1 MNLSSPSEIK
11 ALLQKNG
18 FNFSK
23 ALGQNFLIDPS
34 VCPRMAEAAIPGPEY
49 GVIEV
54 GPGIGVLTVELAQ
67 RAQKVIAIE
76 LDERLYPI
84 LDETL
89 AEYPNAHVVPG
100 DILEVDLH
108 KLIAEEFTLVD
119 DAGNPVLDESGAP
132 RLMPLVICANLPYYI
147 TSPVIMKLL
156 SEDLP
161 IENLT
166 VMVQKEAA
174 DRLCADVGTRAAGA
188 VTVAIQYYAEA
199 EQLFFVSKGSFL
211 PAPKVDSEVIRL
223 TLRQPGTSDAAT
235 AASGTAAATSGT
247 VTSTACDADSDR
259 LSKENF
265 HRLRR
270 GLRSTFQR
278 RRGAFLQDGP
288 GRVLPAPQ
296 DHHEFVLRRP
306 RHEQGGPR
314 RAPRL
319 GRRAP
324 HRPHRAAHH
333 GPAPGGLQ
341 SLALSCQ
348 RFPSL
353 SGRMLRAST
362 PRNQIKRDVHDLT
375 RPFSLTII
383 FLAHFHMPP

>member
-1 MNLSSPSEIK
+1 MKLSSPSEIK

-23 ALGQNFLIDPS
+23 ALGQNFLINPS

-89 AEYPNAHVVPG
+89 ADYPNAHVVPG

-108 KLIAEEFTLVD
+108 KLIAEEFTLLD

-188 VTVAIQYYAEA
+188 VTVAIRYYAEA

-223 TLRQPGTSDAAT
+223 TLRQDAE
-235 AASGTAAATSGT
+235 
-247 VTSTACDADSDR
+247 DR
-259 LSKENF
+259 LSPEDADRFFKMVQAGF
-265 HRLRR
+265 
-270 GLRSTFQR
+270 SQR
-278 RRGAFLQDGP
+278 RKTIMNSFSAALGMNKADLGELLDS
-288 GRVLPAPQ
+288 V
-296 DHHEFVLRRP
+296 DIP
-306 RHEQGGPR
+306 RTARIEQ
-314 RAPRL
+314 L
-319 GRRAP
+319 TMDQLLDVYK
-324 HRPHRAAHH
+324 AAK
-333 GPAPGGLQ
+333 G
-341 SLALSCQ
+341 
-348 RFPSL
+348 
-353 SGRMLRAST
+353 
-362 PRNQIKRDVHDLT
+362 
-375 RPFSLTII
+375 
-383 FLAHFHMPP
+383 

>member
-23 ALGQNFLIDPS
+23 ALGQNFLINPS

-54 GPGIGVLTVELAQ
+54 GPGIGVLTVELAK

-89 AEYPNAHVVPG
+89 ADYPNAHVVPG
-100 DILEVDLH
+100 DILKVDLH
-108 KLIAEEFTLVD
+108 KLIAEEFTD
-119 DAGNPVLDESGAP
+119 EDGNT
-132 RLMPLVICANLPYYI
+132 MPLVICANLPYYI

-161 IENLT
+161 VENLT

-223 TLRQPGTSDAAT
+223 TLRKD
-235 AASGTAAATSGT
+235 
-247 VTSTACDADSDR
+247 VTGLSPEDADRFFKMVQAGFS
-259 LSKENF
+259 
-265 HRLRR
+265 
-270 GLRSTFQR
+270 QR
-278 RRGAFLQDGP
+278 RKTIMNSFSA
-288 GRVLPAPQ
+288 A
-296 DHHEFVLRRP
+296 
-306 RHEQGGPR
+306 
-314 RAPRL
+314 L
-319 GRRAP
+319 GMNKADL
-324 HRPHRAAHH
+324 
-333 GPAPGGLQ
+333 GGLLDSVDIPRTARIEQ
-341 SLALSCQ
+341 LTMDQLLAVYK
-348 RFPSL
+348 
-353 SGRMLRAST
+353 AS
-362 PRNQIKRDVHDLT
+362 R
-375 RPFSLTII
+375 
-383 FLAHFHMPP
+383 

>member
-23 ALGQNFLIDPS
+23 ALGQNFLINPS

-54 GPGIGVLTVELAQ
+54 GPGIGVLTVELAK

-89 AEYPNAHVVPG
+89 ADYPNAHVVPG
-100 DILEVDLH
+100 DILKVDLH
-108 KLIAEEFTLVD
+108 KLIAEEFTD
-119 DAGNPVLDESGAP
+119 EDGNT
-132 RLMPLVICANLPYYI
+132 MPLVICANLPYYI

-161 IENLT
+161 VENLT

-188 VTVAIQYYAEA
+188 VTVAIRYYAEA

-223 TLRQPGTSDAAT
+223 TLRKD
-235 AASGTAAATSGT
+235 
-247 VTSTACDADSDR
+247 VTGLSPEDADRFFKMVQAGFS
-259 LSKENF
+259 
-265 HRLRR
+265 
-270 GLRSTFQR
+270 QR
-278 RRGAFLQDGP
+278 RKTIMNSFSA
-288 GRVLPAPQ
+288 A
-296 DHHEFVLRRP
+296 
-306 RHEQGGPR
+306 
-314 RAPRL
+314 L
-319 GRRAP
+319 GMNKADL
-324 HRPHRAAHH
+324 
-333 GPAPGGLQ
+333 GGLLD
-341 SLALSCQ
+341 SLDIPRTARIEQLTMDQ
-348 RFPSL
+348 L
-353 SGRMLRAST
+353 LAVYKAS
-362 PRNQIKRDVHDLT
+362 R
-375 RPFSLTII
+375 
-383 FLAHFHMPP
+383 

>member
-23 ALGQNFLIDPS
+23 ALGQNFLINPS

-67 RAQKVIAIE
+67 RAQKVI
-76 LDERLYPI
+76 
-84 LDETL
+84 
-89 AEYPNAHVVPG
+89 AHVVPG

-259 LSKENF
+259 LSKEDAERF
-265 HRLRR
+265 FKMVQA
-270 GLRSTFQR
+270 GFSQR
-278 RRGAFLQDGP
+278 RKTIMNSFSAALGMNKADLGALLDS
-288 GRVLPAPQ
+288 V
-296 DHHEFVLRRP
+296 DVP
-306 RHEQGGPR
+306 RTARIEQ
-314 RAPRL
+314 L
-319 GRRAP
+319 TMDQ
-324 HRPHRAAHH
+324 
-333 GPAPGGLQ
+333 L
-341 SLALSCQ
+341 LAVYK
-348 RFPSL
+348 
-353 SGRMLRAST
+353 AS
-362 PRNQIKRDVHDLT
+362 R
-375 RPFSLTII
+375 
-383 FLAHFHMPP
+383 

>member
-23 ALGQNFLIDPS
+23 ALGQNFLINPS

-54 GPGIGVLTVELAQ
+54 GPGIGVLTVELAK

-89 AEYPNAHVVPG
+89 ADYPNAHVVPG
-100 DILEVDLH
+100 DILKVDLH
-108 KLIAEEFTLVD
+108 KLIAEEFTD
-119 DAGNPVLDESGAP
+119 EDGNT
-132 RLMPLVICANLPYYI
+132 MPLVICANLPYYI

-156 SEDLP
+156 SDDLP
-161 IENLT
+161 VENLT

-223 TLRQPGTSDAAT
+223 TLRKDVAGLSPE
-235 AASGTAAATSGT
+235 
-247 VTSTACDADSDR
+247 DADRFFKMVQAGFS
-259 LSKENF
+259 
-265 HRLRR
+265 
-270 GLRSTFQR
+270 QR
-278 RRGAFLQDGP
+278 RKTIMNSFSAALGMNKADLGELLDS
-288 GRVLPAPQ
+288 V
-296 DHHEFVLRRP
+296 DIP
-306 RHEQGGPR
+306 RTARIEQ
-314 RAPRL
+314 L
-319 GRRAP
+319 TMDQ
-324 HRPHRAAHH
+324 
-333 GPAPGGLQ
+333 L
-341 SLALSCQ
+341 LAVYK
-348 RFPSL
+348 
-353 SGRMLRAST
+353 AS
-362 PRNQIKRDVHDLT
+362 R
-375 RPFSLTII
+375 
-383 FLAHFHMPP
+383 

>member
-23 ALGQNFLIDPS
+23 ALGQNFLINPS

-54 GPGIGVLTVELAQ
+54 GPGIGVLTVKLAK

-89 AEYPNAHVVPG
+89 ADYPNAHVVPG
-100 DILEVDLH
+100 DILKVDLH
-108 KLIAEEFTLVD
+108 KLIAEEFTD
-119 DAGNPVLDESGAP
+119 EDGNT
-132 RLMPLVICANLPYYI
+132 MPLVICANLPYYI

-156 SEDLP
+156 SDDLP
-161 IENLT
+161 VENLT

-223 TLRQPGTSDAAT
+223 TLRKDVAGLSPE
-235 AASGTAAATSGT
+235 
-247 VTSTACDADSDR
+247 DADRFFKMVQAGFS
-259 LSKENF
+259 
-265 HRLRR
+265 
-270 GLRSTFQR
+270 QR
-278 RRGAFLQDGP
+278 RKTIMNSFSA
-288 GRVLPAPQ
+288 A
-296 DHHEFVLRRP
+296 
-306 RHEQGGPR
+306 
-314 RAPRL
+314 L
-319 GRRAP
+319 GMNKADL
-324 HRPHRAAHH
+324 
-333 GPAPGGLQ
+333 GGLLD
-341 SLALSCQ
+341 SLDI
-348 RFPSL
+348 
-353 SGRMLRAST
+353 
-362 PRNQIKRDVHDLT
+362 PRTARIEQLTMDQLLDVYK
-375 RPFSLTII
+375 
-383 FLAHFHMPP
+383 AAKG

>member
-23 ALGQNFLIDPS
+23 ALGQNFLINPS

-54 GPGIGVLTVELAQ
+54 GPGIGVLTVELAK

-89 AEYPNAHVVPG
+89 ADYPNAHVVPG
-100 DILEVDLH
+100 DILKVDLH
-108 KLIAEEFTLVD
+108 KLIAEEFTD
-119 DAGNPVLDESGAP
+119 EDGNT
-132 RLMPLVICANLPYYI
+132 MPLVICANLPYYI

-161 IENLT
+161 VENLT

-188 VTVAIQYYAEA
+188 VTVAIRYYAEA

-223 TLRQPGTSDAAT
+223 TLRKDVAGLSPE
-235 AASGTAAATSGT
+235 
-247 VTSTACDADSDR
+247 DADRFFKMVQAGFS
-259 LSKENF
+259 
-265 HRLRR
+265 
-270 GLRSTFQR
+270 QR
-278 RRGAFLQDGP
+278 RKTIMNSFSAALGMNKADLGELLDS
-288 GRVLPAPQ
+288 V
-296 DHHEFVLRRP
+296 DIP
-306 RHEQGGPR
+306 RTARIEQ
-314 RAPRL
+314 L
-319 GRRAP
+319 TMDQ
-324 HRPHRAAHH
+324 
-333 GPAPGGLQ
+333 L
-341 SLALSCQ
+341 LAVYK
-348 RFPSL
+348 
-353 SGRMLRAST
+353 AS
-362 PRNQIKRDVHDLT
+362 R
-375 RPFSLTII
+375 
-383 FLAHFHMPP
+383 

>member
-23 ALGQNFLIDPS
+23 ALGQNFLINPS

-54 GPGIGVLTVELAQ
+54 GPGIGVLTVELAK

-76 LDERLYPI
+76 LDERLCPI

-89 AEYPNAHVVPG
+89 ADYPNAHVVPG
-100 DILEVDLH
+100 DILKVDLH
-108 KLIAEEFTLVD
+108 KLIAEEFTD
-119 DAGNPVLDESGAP
+119 EDGNT
-132 RLMPLVICANLPYYI
+132 MPLVICANLPYYI

-161 IENLT
+161 VENLT

-223 TLRQPGTSDAAT
+223 TLRKDVAGLSPE
-235 AASGTAAATSGT
+235 
-247 VTSTACDADSDR
+247 DADRFFKMVQAGFS
-259 LSKENF
+259 
-265 HRLRR
+265 
-270 GLRSTFQR
+270 QR
-278 RRGAFLQDGP
+278 RKTIMNSFSAALGMNKADLGELLDS
-288 GRVLPAPQ
+288 V
-296 DHHEFVLRRP
+296 DIP
-306 RHEQGGPR
+306 RTARIEQ
-314 RAPRL
+314 L
-319 GRRAP
+319 TMDQ
-324 HRPHRAAHH
+324 
-333 GPAPGGLQ
+333 L
-341 SLALSCQ
+341 LAVYK
-348 RFPSL
+348 
-353 SGRMLRAST
+353 AS
-362 PRNQIKRDVHDLT
+362 R
-375 RPFSLTII
+375 
-383 FLAHFHMPP
+383 

>member
-23 ALGQNFLIDPS
+23 ALGQNFLINPS

-89 AEYPNAHVVPG
+89 ADYPNAHVVPG

-108 KLIAEEFTLVD
+108 KLIAEEFTLLD
-119 DAGNPVLDESGAP
+119 DAGDPVLDESGAP

-188 VTVAIQYYAEA
+188 VTVAIRYYAEA

-223 TLRQPGTSDAAT
+223 TLRKDVAGLSPEG
-235 AASGTAAATSGT
+235 
-247 VTSTACDADSDR
+247 ADRFFKMVQAGFS
-259 LSKENF
+259 
-265 HRLRR
+265 
-270 GLRSTFQR
+270 QR
-278 RRGAFLQDGP
+278 RKTIMNSFSA
-288 GRVLPAPQ
+288 A
-296 DHHEFVLRRP
+296 
-306 RHEQGGPR
+306 
-314 RAPRL
+314 L
-319 GRRAP
+319 GMNKADL
-324 HRPHRAAHH
+324 
-333 GPAPGGLQ
+333 GGLLD
-341 SLALSCQ
+341 SLDIPRTARIEQLTMDQ
-348 RFPSL
+348 L
-353 SGRMLRAST
+353 LAVYKAS
-362 PRNQIKRDVHDLT
+362 R
-375 RPFSLTII
+375 
-383 FLAHFHMPP
+383 

>member
-23 ALGQNFLIDPS
+23 ALGQNFLINPS

-108 KLIAEEFTLVD
+108 KLIREEFTLLD
-119 DAGNPVLDESGAP
+119 AAGNPVLDESGAP

-188 VTVAIQYYAEA
+188 VTVAIQYYAVA

-223 TLRQPGTSDAAT
+223 TLRQPGASATSGSSSLASGVAT

-247 VTSTACDADSDR
+247 VTSTACATNSER
-259 LSKENF
+259 LSKEDAERF
-265 HRLRR
+265 FKMVQA
-270 GLRSTFQR
+270 GFSQR
-278 RRGAFLQDGP
+278 R
-288 GRVLPAPQ
+288 
-296 DHHEFVLRRP
+296 
-306 RHEQGGPR
+306 
-314 RAPRL
+314 
-319 GRRAP
+319 
-324 HRPHRAAHH
+324 
-333 GPAPGGLQ
+333 
-341 SLALSCQ
+341 
-348 RFPSL
+348 
-353 SGRMLRAST
+353 
-362 PRNQIKRDVHDLT
+362 K
-375 RPFSLTII
+375 TII
-383 FLAHFHMPP
+383 NSFSAALGMNKADLGELLDSVDVPRTARIEQLTMDQLLAVYKASR

>member
-23 ALGQNFLIDPS
+23 ALGQNFLINPS

-89 AEYPNAHVVPG
+89 ADYPNAHVVPG

-108 KLIAEEFTLVD
+108 RLIREEFTLLD
-119 DAGNPVLDESGAP
+119 DAGNPVLDESSAP

-188 VTVAIQYYAEA
+188 VTVAIRYYAEA

-223 TLRQPGTSDAAT
+223 TLRQDAE
-235 AASGTAAATSGT
+235 
-247 VTSTACDADSDR
+247 DR
-259 LSKENF
+259 LSPEDADRFFKMVQAGF
-265 HRLRR
+265 
-270 GLRSTFQR
+270 SQR
-278 RRGAFLQDGP
+278 R
-288 GRVLPAPQ
+288 
-296 DHHEFVLRRP
+296 
-306 RHEQGGPR
+306 
-314 RAPRL
+314 
-319 GRRAP
+319 
-324 HRPHRAAHH
+324 
-333 GPAPGGLQ
+333 
-341 SLALSCQ
+341 
-348 RFPSL
+348 
-353 SGRMLRAST
+353 
-362 PRNQIKRDVHDLT
+362 K
-375 RPFSLTII
+375 TII
-383 FLAHFHMPP
+383 NSFSAALGMNKADLGELLDSVDVPRTARIEQLTMDQLLDVYKAAKG

>member
-23 ALGQNFLIDPS
+23 ALGQNFLINPS

-54 GPGIGVLTVELAQ
+54 GPGIGVLTVELAK

-76 LDERLYPI
+76 LDGRLYPI

-89 AEYPNAHVVPG
+89 ADYPNAHVVPG
-100 DILEVDLH
+100 DILKVDLH
-108 KLIAEEFTLVD
+108 RLIAEEFE
-119 DAGNPVLDESGAP
+119 G
-132 RLMPLVICANLPYYI
+132 MPLVICANLPYYI

-223 TLRQPGTSDAAT
+223 TLRKPEPQSADAP
-235 AASGTAAATSGT
+235 
-247 VTSTACDADSDR
+247 SDR
-259 LSKENF
+259 LSPEDADRFFKMVQAGF
-265 HRLRR
+265 
-270 GLRSTFQR
+270 SQR
-278 RRGAFLQDGP
+278 RKTIMNSFSAALGMNKADLGELLDSLD
-288 GRVLPAPQ
+288 V
-296 DHHEFVLRRP
+296 P
-306 RHEQGGPR
+306 RTARIEQ
-314 RAPRL
+314 L
-319 GRRAP
+319 TMDQ
-324 HRPHRAAHH
+324 
-333 GPAPGGLQ
+333 L
-341 SLALSCQ
+341 LAVYK
-348 RFPSL
+348 
-353 SGRMLRAST
+353 AS
-362 PRNQIKRDVHDLT
+362 RKVV
-375 RPFSLTII
+375 
-383 FLAHFHMPP
+383 

>member
-23 ALGQNFLIDPS
+23 ALGQNFLINPS
-34 VCPRMAEAAIPGPEY
+34 VCPRMAEAAIPDPEY

-54 GPGIGVLTVELAQ
+54 GPGIGVLTVELAK

-89 AEYPNAHVVPG
+89 ADYPNAHVVPG
-100 DILEVDLH
+100 DILKVDLH
-108 KLIAEEFTLVD
+108 KLIAEEFTD
-119 DAGNPVLDESGAP
+119 EDGNT
-132 RLMPLVICANLPYYI
+132 MPLVICANLPYYI

-161 IENLT
+161 VDNLT

-223 TLRQPGTSDAAT
+223 TLRKDVAGLSPE
-235 AASGTAAATSGT
+235 
-247 VTSTACDADSDR
+247 DADRFFKMVQAGFS
-259 LSKENF
+259 
-265 HRLRR
+265 
-270 GLRSTFQR
+270 QR
-278 RRGAFLQDGP
+278 RKTIMNSFSA
-288 GRVLPAPQ
+288 A
-296 DHHEFVLRRP
+296 
-306 RHEQGGPR
+306 
-314 RAPRL
+314 L
-319 GRRAP
+319 GMNKADL
-324 HRPHRAAHH
+324 
-333 GPAPGGLQ
+333 GGLLD
-341 SLALSCQ
+341 SLDI
-348 RFPSL
+348 
-353 SGRMLRAST
+353 
-362 PRNQIKRDVHDLT
+362 PRTARIEQLTMDQLLDVYK
-375 RPFSLTII
+375 
-383 FLAHFHMPP
+383 AAKG

>member
-23 ALGQNFLIDPS
+23 ALGQNFLINPS

-54 GPGIGVLTVELAQ
+54 GPGIGVLTVELAK
-67 RAQKVIAIE
+67 RARKVIAIE

-89 AEYPNAHVVPG
+89 ADYPNAHVVPG
-100 DILEVDLH
+100 DILKVDLH
-108 KLIAEEFTLVD
+108 RLIADEFTEAD
-119 DAGNPVLDESGAP
+119 GST
-132 RLMPLVICANLPYYI
+132 MPLVICANLPYYI
-147 TSPVIMKLL
+147 TSPVIIKLL

-223 TLRQPGTSDAAT
+223 TLRKPSAQSADAS
-235 AASGTAAATSGT
+235 AARLSPE
-247 VTSTACDADSDR
+247 DADRFFKMVQAGFS
-259 LSKENF
+259 
-265 HRLRR
+265 
-270 GLRSTFQR
+270 QR
-278 RRGAFLQDGP
+278 RKTIMNSFSAALGMNKAELGELLDS
-288 GRVLPAPQ
+288 L
-296 DHHEFVLRRP
+296 DIP
-306 RHEQGGPR
+306 RTARIEQ
-314 RAPRL
+314 L
-319 GRRAP
+319 TMDQ
-324 HRPHRAAHH
+324 
-333 GPAPGGLQ
+333 L
-341 SLALSCQ
+341 LAVYK
-348 RFPSL
+348 
-353 SGRMLRAST
+353 AS
-362 PRNQIKRDVHDLT
+362 RKVV
-375 RPFSLTII
+375 
-383 FLAHFHMPP
+383 

>member
-1 MNLSSPSEIK
+1 MMNLSSPSEIK

-23 ALGQNFLIDPS
+23 ALGQNFLINPS

-89 AEYPNAHVVPG
+89 ADYPNAHVVPG

-108 KLIAEEFTLVD
+108 KLIAEEFTLLD
-119 DAGNPVLDESGAP
+119 DAGDPVLDESGAP

-166 VMVQKEAA
+166 VMAQKEAA

-188 VTVAIQYYAEA
+188 VTVAIRYYAEA

-223 TLRQPGTSDAAT
+223 TLRKDVAGLSPE
-235 AASGTAAATSGT
+235 
-247 VTSTACDADSDR
+247 DADRFFKMVQAGFS
-259 LSKENF
+259 
-265 HRLRR
+265 
-270 GLRSTFQR
+270 QR
-278 RRGAFLQDGP
+278 RKTIMNSFSAALGMNKADLGELLDS
-288 GRVLPAPQ
+288 VN
-296 DHHEFVLRRP
+296 VP
-306 RHEQGGPR
+306 RTARIEQ
-314 RAPRL
+314 L
-319 GRRAP
+319 TMDQ
-324 HRPHRAAHH
+324 
-333 GPAPGGLQ
+333 L
-341 SLALSCQ
+341 LAVYK
-348 RFPSL
+348 
-353 SGRMLRAST
+353 AS
-362 PRNQIKRDVHDLT
+362 R
-375 RPFSLTII
+375 
-383 FLAHFHMPP
+383 

>member
-1 MNLSSPSEIK
+1 MNLSSPTEIK

-23 ALGQNFLIDPS
+23 ALGQNFLINPS

-67 RAQKVIAIE
+67 RAQKVVAIE

-89 AEYPNAHVVPG
+89 ADYPNAHVVPG

-108 KLIAEEFTLVD
+108 QLIAEEFTRLD
-119 DAGNPVLDESGAP
+119 ENGEPLLDESGKP

-161 IENLT
+161 VENLT

-223 TLRQPGTSDAAT
+223 TLRKPGNASSDPEDATPGAAN
-235 AASGTAAATSGT
+235 SERLSPE
-247 VTSTACDADSDR
+247 DADRFFKMVQAGFS
-259 LSKENF
+259 
-265 HRLRR
+265 
-270 GLRSTFQR
+270 QR
-278 RRGAFLQDGP
+278 RKTIMNSFSAALGMNKADLGALLDS
-288 GRVLPAPQ
+288 V
-296 DHHEFVLRRP
+296 DVP
-306 RHEQGGPR
+306 RTARIEQ
-314 RAPRL
+314 L
-319 GRRAP
+319 TMDQ
-324 HRPHRAAHH
+324 
-333 GPAPGGLQ
+333 L
-341 SLALSCQ
+341 LAVYK
-348 RFPSL
+348 
-353 SGRMLRAST
+353 AS
-362 PRNQIKRDVHDLT
+362 RKVV
-375 RPFSLTII
+375 
-383 FLAHFHMPP
+383 

>member
-23 ALGQNFLIDPS
+23 ALGQNFLINPS

-54 GPGIGVLTVELAQ
+54 GPGIGVLTVELAK

-89 AEYPNAHVVPG
+89 ADYPNAHVVPG
-100 DILEVDLH
+100 DILKVDLH
-108 KLIAEEFTLVD
+108 NLIAEEFTD
-119 DAGNPVLDESGAP
+119 EDGNT
-132 RLMPLVICANLPYYI
+132 MPLVICANLPYYI

-156 SEDLP
+156 SDDLP
-161 IENLT
+161 VENLT

-223 TLRQPGTSDAAT
+223 TLRKDVAGLSPE
-235 AASGTAAATSGT
+235 
-247 VTSTACDADSDR
+247 DADRFFKMVQAGFS
-259 LSKENF
+259 
-265 HRLRR
+265 
-270 GLRSTFQR
+270 QR
-278 RRGAFLQDGP
+278 RKTIMNSFSA
-288 GRVLPAPQ
+288 A
-296 DHHEFVLRRP
+296 
-306 RHEQGGPR
+306 
-314 RAPRL
+314 L
-319 GRRAP
+319 GMNKADL
-324 HRPHRAAHH
+324 
-333 GPAPGGLQ
+333 GGLLD
-341 SLALSCQ
+341 SLDI
-348 RFPSL
+348 
-353 SGRMLRAST
+353 
-362 PRNQIKRDVHDLT
+362 PRTARIEQLTMDQLLDVYK
-375 RPFSLTII
+375 
-383 FLAHFHMPP
+383 AAKG

>member
-23 ALGQNFLIDPS
+23 ALGQNFLINPS

-89 AEYPNAHVVPG
+89 ADYPNAHVVPG

-108 KLIAEEFTLVD
+108 KLIADEFTLRD
-119 DAGNPVLDESGAP
+119 EAGDPVLDESGAP
-132 RLMPLVICANLPYYI
+132 RLMPLVLCANLPYYI

-199 EQLFFVSKGSFL
+199 EQLLFVSKGSFL

-223 TLRQPGTSDAAT
+223 TLRKDVAGLSPE
-235 AASGTAAATSGT
+235 
-247 VTSTACDADSDR
+247 DADRFFKMVQAGFS
-259 LSKENF
+259 
-265 HRLRR
+265 
-270 GLRSTFQR
+270 QR
-278 RRGAFLQDGP
+278 RKTIMNSFSA
-288 GRVLPAPQ
+288 A
-296 DHHEFVLRRP
+296 
-306 RHEQGGPR
+306 
-314 RAPRL
+314 L
-319 GRRAP
+319 GMNKADL
-324 HRPHRAAHH
+324 
-333 GPAPGGLQ
+333 GGLLD
-341 SLALSCQ
+341 SLDIPRTARIEQLTMDQ
-348 RFPSL
+348 L
-353 SGRMLRAST
+353 LAVYKAS
-362 PRNQIKRDVHDLT
+362 R
-375 RPFSLTII
+375 
-383 FLAHFHMPP
+383 

>member
-23 ALGQNFLIDPS
+23 ALGQNFLINPS

-89 AEYPNAHVVPG
+89 ADYPNAHVVPG

-108 KLIAEEFTLVD
+108 KLIAEEFTLLD
-119 DAGNPVLDESGAP
+119 DAGDPVLDESGAP

-188 VTVAIQYYAEA
+188 VTVAIRYYAEA

-223 TLRQPGTSDAAT
+223 TLRKDVAGLSPE
-235 AASGTAAATSGT
+235 
-247 VTSTACDADSDR
+247 DADRFFKMVQAGFS
-259 LSKENF
+259 
-265 HRLRR
+265 
-270 GLRSTFQR
+270 QR
-278 RRGAFLQDGP
+278 RKTIMNSFSA
-288 GRVLPAPQ
+288 A
-296 DHHEFVLRRP
+296 
-306 RHEQGGPR
+306 
-314 RAPRL
+314 L
-319 GRRAP
+319 GMNKADL
-324 HRPHRAAHH
+324 
-333 GPAPGGLQ
+333 GGLLDSVDIPRTARIEQ
-341 SLALSCQ
+341 LTMDQLLAVYK
-348 RFPSL
+348 
-353 SGRMLRAST
+353 AS
-362 PRNQIKRDVHDLT
+362 R
-375 RPFSLTII
+375 
-383 FLAHFHMPP
+383 

>member
-23 ALGQNFLIDPS
+23 ALGQNFLINPS
-34 VCPRMAEAAIPGPEY
+34 VCPRMAEAAIPDPEY

-54 GPGIGVLTVELAQ
+54 GPGIGVLTVELAK

-76 LDERLYPI
+76 LDERLCPI

-89 AEYPNAHVVPG
+89 ADYPNAHVVPG
-100 DILEVDLH
+100 DILKVDLH
-108 KLIAEEFTLVD
+108 KLIAEEFTD
-119 DAGNPVLDESGAP
+119 EDGNT
-132 RLMPLVICANLPYYI
+132 MPLVICANLPYYI

-161 IENLT
+161 VENLT

-223 TLRQPGTSDAAT
+223 TLRKDVAGLSPE
-235 AASGTAAATSGT
+235 
-247 VTSTACDADSDR
+247 DADRFFKMVQAGFS
-259 LSKENF
+259 
-265 HRLRR
+265 
-270 GLRSTFQR
+270 QR
-278 RRGAFLQDGP
+278 RKTIMNSFSAALGMNKADLGELLDS
-288 GRVLPAPQ
+288 V
-296 DHHEFVLRRP
+296 DIP
-306 RHEQGGPR
+306 RTARIEQ
-314 RAPRL
+314 L
-319 GRRAP
+319 TMDQ
-324 HRPHRAAHH
+324 
-333 GPAPGGLQ
+333 L
-341 SLALSCQ
+341 LAVYK
-348 RFPSL
+348 
-353 SGRMLRAST
+353 AS
-362 PRNQIKRDVHDLT
+362 R
-375 RPFSLTII
+375 
-383 FLAHFHMPP
+383 

>member
-1 MNLSSPSEIK
+1 MNLSSPGEIK

-23 ALGQNFLIDPS
+23 ALGQNFLINPS

-54 GPGIGVLTVELAQ
+54 GPGIGVLTVELAK

-89 AEYPNAHVVPG
+89 ADYPNAHVVPG
-100 DILEVDLH
+100 DILKVDLH
-108 KLIAEEFTLVD
+108 NLIAEEFTD
-119 DAGNPVLDESGAP
+119 EDGNT
-132 RLMPLVICANLPYYI
+132 MPLVICANLPYYI

-156 SEDLP
+156 SDDLP
-161 IENLT
+161 VENLT

-223 TLRQPGTSDAAT
+223 TLRKDVAGLSPE
-235 AASGTAAATSGT
+235 
-247 VTSTACDADSDR
+247 DADRFFKMVQAGFS
-259 LSKENF
+259 
-265 HRLRR
+265 
-270 GLRSTFQR
+270 QR
-278 RRGAFLQDGP
+278 RKTIMNSFSA
-288 GRVLPAPQ
+288 A
-296 DHHEFVLRRP
+296 
-306 RHEQGGPR
+306 
-314 RAPRL
+314 L
-319 GRRAP
+319 GMNKADL
-324 HRPHRAAHH
+324 
-333 GPAPGGLQ
+333 GGLLD
-341 SLALSCQ
+341 SLDI
-348 RFPSL
+348 
-353 SGRMLRAST
+353 
-362 PRNQIKRDVHDLT
+362 PRTARIEQLTMDQLLDVYK
-375 RPFSLTII
+375 
-383 FLAHFHMPP
+383 AAKG

>member
-23 ALGQNFLIDPS
+23 ALGQNFLINPS

-89 AEYPNAHVVPG
+89 ADYPNAHVVPG

-108 KLIAEEFTLVD
+108 KLIAEEFTLLD
-119 DAGNPVLDESGAP
+119 DAGDPVLDESGAP

-188 VTVAIQYYAEA
+188 VTVAIRYYAEA

-223 TLRQPGTSDAAT
+223 TLRKDVAGLSPEY
-235 AASGTAAATSGT
+235 
-247 VTSTACDADSDR
+247 ADRFFKMVQAGFS
-259 LSKENF
+259 
-265 HRLRR
+265 
-270 GLRSTFQR
+270 QR
-278 RRGAFLQDGP
+278 RKTIMNSFSAALGMNKADLGELLDS
-288 GRVLPAPQ
+288 VN
-296 DHHEFVLRRP
+296 VP
-306 RHEQGGPR
+306 RTARIEQ
-314 RAPRL
+314 L
-319 GRRAP
+319 TMDQ
-324 HRPHRAAHH
+324 
-333 GPAPGGLQ
+333 L
-341 SLALSCQ
+341 LAVYK
-348 RFPSL
+348 
-353 SGRMLRAST
+353 AS
-362 PRNQIKRDVHDLT
+362 R
-375 RPFSLTII
+375 
-383 FLAHFHMPP
+383 

>member
-23 ALGQNFLIDPS
+23 ALGQNFLINPS

-54 GPGIGVLTVELAQ
+54 GPGIGVLTVELAK

-76 LDERLYPI
+76 LDERLCPI

-89 AEYPNAHVVPG
+89 ADYPNAHVVPG
-100 DILEVDLH
+100 DILKVDLH
-108 KLIAEEFTLVD
+108 KLIAEEFTD
-119 DAGNPVLDESGAP
+119 EDGNT
-132 RLMPLVICANLPYYI
+132 MPLVICANLPYYI

-156 SEDLP
+156 SDDLP
-161 IENLT
+161 VENLT

-223 TLRQPGTSDAAT
+223 TLRKDVAGLSPE
-235 AASGTAAATSGT
+235 
-247 VTSTACDADSDR
+247 DADRFFKMVQAGFS
-259 LSKENF
+259 
-265 HRLRR
+265 
-270 GLRSTFQR
+270 QR
-278 RRGAFLQDGP
+278 RKTIMNSFSA
-288 GRVLPAPQ
+288 A
-296 DHHEFVLRRP
+296 
-306 RHEQGGPR
+306 
-314 RAPRL
+314 L
-319 GRRAP
+319 GMNKADL
-324 HRPHRAAHH
+324 
-333 GPAPGGLQ
+333 GGLLD
-341 SLALSCQ
+341 SLDIPRTARIEQLTMDQ
-348 RFPSL
+348 L
-353 SGRMLRAST
+353 LAVYKAS
-362 PRNQIKRDVHDLT
+362 R
-375 RPFSLTII
+375 
-383 FLAHFHMPP
+383 

>member
-23 ALGQNFLIDPS
+23 ALGQNFLINPS
-34 VCPRMAEAAIPGPEY
+34 VCPRMAEAAIPDPEY

-54 GPGIGVLTVELAQ
+54 GPGIGVLTVELAK

-89 AEYPNAHVVPG
+89 ADYPNAHVVPG
-100 DILEVDLH
+100 DILKVDLH
-108 KLIAEEFTLVD
+108 KLIAEEFTD
-119 DAGNPVLDESGAP
+119 EDGNT
-132 RLMPLVICANLPYYI
+132 MPLVICANLPYYI

-161 IENLT
+161 VENLT

-223 TLRQPGTSDAAT
+223 TLRKDVAGLSPE
-235 AASGTAAATSGT
+235 
-247 VTSTACDADSDR
+247 DADRFFKMVQAGFS
-259 LSKENF
+259 
-265 HRLRR
+265 
-270 GLRSTFQR
+270 QR
-278 RRGAFLQDGP
+278 RKTIMNSFSA
-288 GRVLPAPQ
+288 A
-296 DHHEFVLRRP
+296 
-306 RHEQGGPR
+306 
-314 RAPRL
+314 L
-319 GRRAP
+319 GMNKADL
-324 HRPHRAAHH
+324 
-333 GPAPGGLQ
+333 GGLLD
-341 SLALSCQ
+341 SLDIPRTARIEQLTMDQ
-348 RFPSL
+348 L
-353 SGRMLRAST
+353 LAVYKAS
-362 PRNQIKRDVHDLT
+362 R
-375 RPFSLTII
+375 
-383 FLAHFHMPP
+383 

>member
-23 ALGQNFLIDPS
+23 ALGQNFLINPS

-89 AEYPNAHVVPG
+89 ADYPNAHVVPG

-108 KLIAEEFTLVD
+108 KLIAEEFTLLD
-119 DAGNPVLDESGAP
+119 DAGDPVLDESGAP

-188 VTVAIQYYAEA
+188 VTVAIRYYAEA

-223 TLRQPGTSDAAT
+223 TLRKDVAGLSPE
-235 AASGTAAATSGT
+235 
-247 VTSTACDADSDR
+247 DADRFFKMVQAGFS
-259 LSKENF
+259 
-265 HRLRR
+265 
-270 GLRSTFQR
+270 QR
-278 RRGAFLQDGP
+278 RKTIMNSFSAALGMNKADLGELLDS
-288 GRVLPAPQ
+288 V
-296 DHHEFVLRRP
+296 DIP
-306 RHEQGGPR
+306 RTARIEQ
-314 RAPRL
+314 L
-319 GRRAP
+319 TMDQ
-324 HRPHRAAHH
+324 
-333 GPAPGGLQ
+333 L
-341 SLALSCQ
+341 LAVYK
-348 RFPSL
+348 
-353 SGRMLRAST
+353 AS
-362 PRNQIKRDVHDLT
+362 R
-375 RPFSLTII
+375 
-383 FLAHFHMPP
+383 

>member
-23 ALGQNFLIDPS
+23 ALGQNFLINPS

-89 AEYPNAHVVPG
+89 ADYPNAHVVPG
-100 DILEVDLH
+100 DILDVDLH
-108 KLIAEEFTLVD
+108 KLIADEFTLRD
-119 DAGNPVLDESGAP
+119 EAGDPVLDESGAP

-188 VTVAIQYYAEA
+188 VTVAIRYYAEA

-223 TLRQPGTSDAAT
+223 TLRQPGTSAGSSASSGSSASASSAANS
-235 AASGTAAATSGT
+235 AAGAANSAAGAANT
-247 VTSTACDADSDR
+247 DR
-259 LSKENF
+259 LSKEDADRF
-265 HRLRR
+265 FKMVQA
-270 GLRSTFQR
+270 GFSQR
-278 RRGAFLQDGP
+278 RKTIMNSFSAALGMNKADLGELLDS
-288 GRVLPAPQ
+288 VN
-296 DHHEFVLRRP
+296 VP
-306 RHEQGGPR
+306 RTARIEQ
-314 RAPRL
+314 L
-319 GRRAP
+319 TMDQ
-324 HRPHRAAHH
+324 
-333 GPAPGGLQ
+333 L
-341 SLALSCQ
+341 LAVYK
-348 RFPSL
+348 
-353 SGRMLRAST
+353 AS
-362 PRNQIKRDVHDLT
+362 R
-375 RPFSLTII
+375 
-383 FLAHFHMPP
+383 

>member
-23 ALGQNFLIDPS
+23 ALGQNFLINPS

-54 GPGIGVLTVELAQ
+54 GPGIGVLTVELAK

-89 AEYPNAHVVPG
+89 ADYPNAHVVPG
-100 DILEVDLH
+100 DILKVDLH
-108 KLIAEEFTLVD
+108 KLIAEEFTD
-119 DAGNPVLDESGAP
+119 EDGNT
-132 RLMPLVICANLPYYI
+132 MPLVICANLPYYI

-161 IENLT
+161 VENLT

-188 VTVAIQYYAEA
+188 VTVAIRYYAEA

-223 TLRQPGTSDAAT
+223 TLRKD
-235 AASGTAAATSGT
+235 
-247 VTSTACDADSDR
+247 VTGLSPEDADRFFKMVQAGFS
-259 LSKENF
+259 
-265 HRLRR
+265 
-270 GLRSTFQR
+270 QR
-278 RRGAFLQDGP
+278 RKTIMNSFSA
-288 GRVLPAPQ
+288 A
-296 DHHEFVLRRP
+296 
-306 RHEQGGPR
+306 
-314 RAPRL
+314 L
-319 GRRAP
+319 GMNKADL
-324 HRPHRAAHH
+324 
-333 GPAPGGLQ
+333 GGLLD
-341 SLALSCQ
+341 SLDI
-348 RFPSL
+348 
-353 SGRMLRAST
+353 
-362 PRNQIKRDVHDLT
+362 PRTARIEQLTMDQLLDVYK
-375 RPFSLTII
+375 
-383 FLAHFHMPP
+383 AAKG

>member
-23 ALGQNFLIDPS
+23 ALGQNFLINPS
-34 VCPRMAEAAIPGPEY
+34 VCPRMAEAAIPDPEY

-54 GPGIGVLTVELAQ
+54 GPGIGVLTVELAK

-89 AEYPNAHVVPG
+89 ADYPNAHVVPG
-100 DILEVDLH
+100 DILKVDLH
-108 KLIAEEFTLVD
+108 KLIAEEFTD
-119 DAGNPVLDESGAP
+119 EDGNT
-132 RLMPLVICANLPYYI
+132 MPLVICANLPYYI

-161 IENLT
+161 VENLT

-188 VTVAIQYYAEA
+188 VTVAIRYYAEA

-223 TLRQPGTSDAAT
+223 TLRKD
-235 AASGTAAATSGT
+235 
-247 VTSTACDADSDR
+247 VTGLSPEDADRFFKMVQAGFS
-259 LSKENF
+259 
-265 HRLRR
+265 
-270 GLRSTFQR
+270 QR
-278 RRGAFLQDGP
+278 RKTIMNSFSAALGMNKADLGELLDS
-288 GRVLPAPQ
+288 V
-296 DHHEFVLRRP
+296 DIP
-306 RHEQGGPR
+306 RTARIEQ
-314 RAPRL
+314 L
-319 GRRAP
+319 TMDQLLDVYK
-324 HRPHRAAHH
+324 AAK
-333 GPAPGGLQ
+333 G
-341 SLALSCQ
+341 
-348 RFPSL
+348 
-353 SGRMLRAST
+353 
-362 PRNQIKRDVHDLT
+362 
-375 RPFSLTII
+375 
-383 FLAHFHMPP
+383 